1 MAAKKGSP
9 SQAPKSPTRTD
20 AGPRHPSAIDAKV
33 ELSVVIPTCNRTP
46 YLEKA
51 LISLSAQD
59 LDPERFEVI
68 VVDYGDPNSTRA
80 AFSLPP
86 TGKAPLQIRHE
97 LLKGNGA
104 PYRGLTRARNQGTR
118 VARGWLVAF
127 MPPEC
132 LLTPSS
138 LRLCLEVHK
147 SSEVDLVTTVRPW
160 SVSEKALKEIDKAE
174 WRKDASN
181 LIRTFQPPDV
191 QQNDQEATWGDMHF
205 GAVKKKWA
213 GWIGGHNERFETW
226 GYESIDFTERL
237 CIYAVEYLEI
247 TDERVGVF
255 HLWHPVSPEHGNRH
269 GAVIERLLNSYT
281 RETLLKNLRSM
292 HLLSGGAGAGL
303 HYDQM
308 KEFLGN
314 LPVQTLN
321 NLLVRMEKDYESTVL
336 PAFARMKKTHRPGSE
351 LLGAQLWPGLQHAG
365 QWGDHAVVENW
376 LDWLAKTFPDDP
388 APLLEKAKFDRLT
401 AKPVSVSAED
411 PSAGVAAVPAAL

>member
-1 MAAKKGSP
+1 MS
-9 SQAPKSPTRTD
+9 T
-20 AGPRHPSAIDAKV
+20 
-33 ELSVVIPTCNRTP
+33 ELSVIIPTCNRTS

-59 LDPERFEVI
+59 LEPERFEVI
-68 VVDYGDPNSTRA
+68 VADYGDPNSTRA
-80 AFSLPP
+80 AFSLPS

-97 LLKGNGA
+97 VVAGNSQ
-104 PYRGLTRARNQGTR
+104 PYKGLTRARNQATR
-118 VARGWLVAF
+118 AARGWLIAF
-127 MPPEC
+127 LPPEC

-147 SSEVDLVTTVRPW
+147 SSDVDLVTTVRPW
-160 SVSEKALKEIDKAE
+160 SVSEKALKELDKAE

-181 LIRTFQPPDV
+181 LIRTFSPPEV
-191 QQNDQEATWGDMHF
+191 QQNEQEATWGDMHF

-255 HLWHPVSPEHGNRH
+255 HLWHPVGQGHGDRH
-269 GAVIERLLNSYT
+269 AAVIERLLNSYT
-281 RETLLKNLRSM
+281 RETLLRNLRAM

-308 KEFLGN
+308 REFLGN

-336 PAFARMKKTHRPGSE
+336 PAFAKIKKTHLPGSE
-351 LLGAQLWPGLQHAG
+351 LLGAQLWPGLQHAA
-365 QWGDHAVVENW
+365 QWGETVAVEGW
-376 LDWLAKTFPDDP
+376 LDWLAREFPDDP
-388 APLLEKAKFDRLT
+388 APLLEKAKLERLT
-401 AKPVSVSAED
+401 AKPAAHSVEVGTVSA
-411 PSAGVAAVPAAL
+411 VAAPAA